1 MAMGQKLSIGIIGDF
16 DPSKM
21 SHPPTNESLK
31 HAADGLGIDVAVTW
45 LPTPSLVPLEARLK
59 FDRFDAIWASS
70 GSPYK
75 SMDGAIL
82 GIKQARLYGLPLL
95 AT

>member
-1 MAMGQKLSIGIIGDF
+1 MGQQLSIGIIGDY

-21 SHPPTNESLK
+21 SHPPTNEALK
-31 HAADGLGIDVAVTW
+31 HAADSLGVGLSVTW
-45 LPTPSLVPLEARLK
+45 LPTHSLVPIEARLK
-59 FDRFDAIWASS
+59 FDQYDAIWASS

-75 SMDGAIL
+75 SMEGAIL
-82 GIKQARLYGLPLL
+82 GIKQARLYGLPLV

>member
-1 MAMGQKLSIGIIGDF
+1 MGQQLSVGIIGDY
-16 DPSKM
+16 DPAKI
-21 SHPPTNESLK
+21 SHPPTNEALK
-31 HAADGLGIDVAVTW
+31 HAADSLGFEVTVTW

-59 FDRFDAIWASS
+59 FDQYDAIWASS

-75 SMDGAIL
+75 SMEGAIL
-82 GIKQARLYGLPLL
+82 GIKQARLYGLPFL

>member
-1 MAMGQKLSIGIIGDF
+1 MALELSIGIIGDF

-21 SHPPTNESLK
+21 SHVPTNEALK
-31 HAADGLGIDVAVTW
+31 HAADQLGVRVNIEW

-59 FDRFDAIWASS
+59 FDRYDAIWASS

-75 SMDGAIL
+75 SMEGALL